1 MKSFKEQWQIL
12 NRLQVASNKILEGRE
27 ELKELKEEAIK
38 DDNKALIQQIKELEE
53 ELYEI
58 NN

>member
-1 MKSFKEQWQIL
+1 MKSLKEQWQIL
-12 NRLQVASNKILEGRE
+12 NRLQVAGNKILEGRK

-38 DDNKALIQQIKELEE
+38 DNNKSLIQQIKELEE
-53 ELYEI
+53 ELYET